1 MSTPLQPVI
10 TKAGLS
16 AIWRQDNT
24 GLAAQIT
31 HVVVG
36 TAGYTPVNTQTAL
49 RAQVA
54 KIPISDGEKLS
65 ETLLHVT
72 ALADGPL
79 AIWVREI
86 GFLLSDG
93 TLLAVWSSSGDPLA
107 YKPAGSDLLLAYD
120 LSLTALPPG
129 SVTITSTGAGLNL
142 TLSEELAAMATAS
155 IADML
160 RGLKQQDVVESQAKL
175 HQLEG
180 AQIANL
186 MDRMRKAEAR
196 QDSDYEGLAEQAAA
210 QASASIAGLL
220 RDAAQQE
227 QIEGQEK
234 RRELDGRQIASL
246 TNRMRQ
252 TEERQ
257 AGDYEGL
264 VTAIAVNAMAVVSLQ
279 HQITKATYGA

>member
-1 MSTPLQPVI
+1 MSTALQPVI

-16 AIWRQDNT
+16 AIWRQDKT
-24 GLAAQIT
+24 GLAAEIT

-54 KIPISDGEKLS
+54 KFPISDGQKLS

-93 TLLAVWSSSGDPLA
+93 TLLAVWSSAGDPLA
-107 YKPAGSDLLLAYD
+107 FKPADADLLLAYD

-142 TLSEELAAMATAS
+142 TLSEELAALAS
-155 IADML
+155 AQIAEML
-160 RGLKQQDVVESQAKL
+160 RSVKQQDVLDDQARM

-180 AQIANL
+180 QQIVNL
-186 MDRMRKAEAR
+186 LDRMKAVERR
-196 QDSDYEGLAEQAAA
+196 QGS
-210 QASASIAGLL
+210 
-220 RDAAQQE
+220 
-227 QIEGQEK
+227 
-234 RRELDGRQIASL
+234 
-246 TNRMRQ
+246 
-252 TEERQ
+252 
-257 AGDYEGL
+257 DYEGL
-264 VTAIAVNAMAVVSLQ
+264 VTAIAANATGLITLQ
-279 HQITKATYGA
+279 NLFSKTTLGV

>member
-93 TLLAVWSSSGDPLA
+93 TLLAVWSSAGDPLA

-142 TLSEELAAMATAS
+142 TLSEELAALATAS

-175 HQLEG
+175 HQMEG

-186 MDRMRKAEAR
+186 MERMRKAEAR

-210 QASASIAGLL
+210 QASAGIAGLL
-220 RDAAQQE
+220 RDATQQDL
-227 QIEGQEK
+227 IEGQEK
-234 RRELDGRQIASL
+234 KRELDGRQIASL

-257 AGDYEGL
+257 AGDYEGV

-279 HQITKATYGA
+279 YHITKAIYGA

>member
-1 MSTPLQPVI
+1 MSTALQPVI

-24 GLAAQIT
+24 GLAAEIT

-54 KIPISDGEKLS
+54 KFPISDGEKLS
-65 ETLLHVT
+65 PTLLHVT

-93 TLLAVWSSSGDPLA
+93 TLLAVWSSAGEPLA
-107 YKPAGSDLLLAYD
+107 FKPADADLLLAYD
-120 LSLTALPPG
+120 LSLTALPPD

-142 TLSEELAAMATAS
+142 TLSEELAALAS
-155 IADML
+155 VQIAEML
-160 RGLKQQDVVESQAKL
+160 RSVNLQDVQDDQARL

-180 AQIANL
+180 QQIGNL
-186 MDRMRKAEAR
+186 MERMNAVERR
-196 QDSDYEGLAEQAAA
+196 QGS
-210 QASASIAGLL
+210 
-220 RDAAQQE
+220 
-227 QIEGQEK
+227 
-234 RRELDGRQIASL
+234 
-246 TNRMRQ
+246 
-252 TEERQ
+252 
-257 AGDYEGL
+257 DYEGL
-264 VTAIAVNAMAVVSLQ
+264 VTAIAANATGLITLQ
-279 HQITKATYGA
+279 NLFSKTTLGV

>member
-1 MSTPLQPVI
+1 MSTALQPVI

-24 GLAAQIT
+24 GVAAQIT

-54 KIPISDGEKLS
+54 KFPISDGRKLS
-65 ETLLHVT
+65 TTLLHVT

-93 TLLAVWSSSGDPLA
+93 TLLAVWSSAGDPLA
-107 YKPAGSDLLLAYD
+107 FKPADADLLLAYD
-120 LSLTALPPG
+120 LSLTALPPD

-142 TLSEELAAMATAS
+142 TVSEELAALATAQ
-155 IADML
+155 IAGML
-160 RGLKQQDVVESQAKL
+160 RGVNQQDALDDQAGQ

-180 AQIANL
+180 QQILNL
-186 MDRMRKAEAR
+186 MERMKAVERR
-196 QDSDYEGLAEQAAA
+196 QGSDYEG
-210 QASASIAGLL
+210 
-220 RDAAQQE
+220 
-227 QIEGQEK
+227 
-234 RRELDGRQIASL
+234 
-246 TNRMRQ
+246 M
-252 TEERQ
+252 
-257 AGDYEGL
+257 
-264 VTAIAVNAMAVVSLQ
+264 VTAIAANATGLITLQ
-279 HQITKATYGA
+279 NLFSTTTLGV

>member
-1 MSTPLQPVI
+1 MSTALQPVI

-24 GLAAQIT
+24 GVAAQIT

-54 KIPISDGEKLS
+54 KFPISDGKKLS
-65 ETLLHVT
+65 TTLLHVT

-93 TLLAVWSSSGDPLA
+93 TLLAVWSSAGDPLA
-107 YKPAGSDLLLAYD
+107 FKPADADLLLAYD
-120 LSLTALPPG
+120 LSLTALPPD

-142 TLSEELAAMATAS
+142 TLSEELASLAS
-155 IADML
+155 VQIAEML
-160 RGLKQQDVVESQAKL
+160 RSVKQQDVLDDQASL

-180 AQIANL
+180 QQIFNL
-186 MDRMRKAEAR
+186 MERMKAVERR
-196 QDSDYEGLAEQAAA
+196 QGS
-210 QASASIAGLL
+210 
-220 RDAAQQE
+220 
-227 QIEGQEK
+227 
-234 RRELDGRQIASL
+234 
-246 TNRMRQ
+246 
-252 TEERQ
+252 
-257 AGDYEGL
+257 DYEGL
-264 VTAIAVNAMAVVSLQ
+264 VTAIAANATGLITLQ
-279 HQITKATYGA
+279 NLFSKTTLGV

>member
-16 AIWRQDNT
+16 AIWRQDKT

-54 KIPISDGEKLS
+54 KFPISDGEKLS
-65 ETLLHVT
+65 NTLLHVT

-86 GFLLSDG
+86 GFLLADG
-93 TLLAVWSSSGDPLA
+93 TLLAVWSHATDVLA
-107 YKPAGSDLLLAYD
+107 YKPADADLLLAYD

-142 TLSEELAAMATAS
+142 TLSEELAALATAN
-155 IADML
+155 IAEML
-160 RGLKQQDVVESQAKL
+160 RGVKQQDAIDSQAKL
-175 HQLEG
+175 HQIEG
-180 AQIANL
+180 QQIVNL
-186 MDRMRKAEAR
+186 MDRMKAGELR
-196 QDSDYEGLAEQAAA
+196 QDADHDELVAAAAALSAAQIAEMLRGVKVQDTLDDQTKLHQIEGKQIGNLMDRAKAAEQRQASGYEGL
-210 QASASIAGLL
+210 L
-220 RDAAQQE
+220 
-227 QIEGQEK
+227 
-234 RRELDGRQIASL
+234 
-246 TNRMRQ
+246 
-252 TEERQ
+252 
-257 AGDYEGL
+257 
-264 VTAIAVNAMAVVSLQ
+264 TAIAANATGLIGLQ
-279 HQITKATYGA
+279 SIFAKTTLGV

>member
-72 ALADGPL
+72 ALADGSL

-93 TLLAVWSSSGDPLA
+93 TLLAVWSSAGDPLA

-142 TLSEELAAMATAS
+142 TLSEELAALATAS

-196 QDSDYEGLAEQAAA
+196 QDSDYDGFAEQAAA
-210 QASASIAGLL
+210 QASAGIAGLL

-252 TEERQ
+252 TEERK

-264 VTAIAVNAMAVVSLQ
+264 LTAIAVNAMAVVSLQ
-279 HQITKATYGA
+279 YQFSKATYGV

>member
-1 MSTPLQPVI
+1 MSTALQPVI

-24 GLAAQIT
+24 GVAAQIT

-54 KIPISDGEKLS
+54 KFPISDGRKLS
-65 ETLLHVT
+65 TTLLHVT

-93 TLLAVWSSSGDPLA
+93 TLLAVWSSAGDPLA
-107 YKPAGSDLLLAYD
+107 FKPADADLLLAYD
-120 LSLTALPPG
+120 LSLTALPPD

-142 TLSEELAAMATAS
+142 TLSEELAALAS
-155 IADML
+155 VQIAEML
-160 RGLKQQDVVESQAKL
+160 RGVKQQDVLDDQASL

-180 AQIANL
+180 QQIFNL
-186 MDRMRKAEAR
+186 MERMKAVERR
-196 QDSDYEGLAEQAAA
+196 QGS
-210 QASASIAGLL
+210 
-220 RDAAQQE
+220 
-227 QIEGQEK
+227 
-234 RRELDGRQIASL
+234 
-246 TNRMRQ
+246 
-252 TEERQ
+252 
-257 AGDYEGL
+257 DYEGL
-264 VTAIAVNAMAVVSLQ
+264 VTAIAANATGLITLQ
-279 HQITKATYGA
+279 NLFSKTTLGV

>member
-1 MSTPLQPVI
+1 MSTALQPVI

-24 GLAAQIT
+24 GVAAQIT

-54 KIPISDGEKLS
+54 KFPISDGKKLS
-65 ETLLHVT
+65 TTLLHVT

-93 TLLAVWSSSGDPLA
+93 TLLAVWSSAGDPLA
-107 YKPAGSDLLLAYD
+107 FKPADADLLLAYD
-120 LSLTALPPG
+120 LSLTALPPD

-142 TLSEELAAMATAS
+142 TLSEELAALAS
-155 IADML
+155 VQIAEML
-160 RGLKQQDVVESQAKL
+160 RGVKQQDVLDDQASL

-180 AQIANL
+180 QQIFNL
-186 MDRMRKAEAR
+186 MERMKAVERR
-196 QDSDYEGLAEQAAA
+196 QGS
-210 QASASIAGLL
+210 
-220 RDAAQQE
+220 
-227 QIEGQEK
+227 
-234 RRELDGRQIASL
+234 
-246 TNRMRQ
+246 
-252 TEERQ
+252 
-257 AGDYEGL
+257 DYEGL
-264 VTAIAVNAMAVVSLQ
+264 VTAIAANATGLITLQ
-279 HQITKATYGA
+279 NLFSKTTLGV